1 MRRYK
6 FLGPLL
12 LAAVLCFHTGCFRPY
27 TIPDN
32 SSGED
37 TVPTLG
43 TVVTSHTTTDISTVA
58 DTSADTVGET
68 VDNPTSISSGPS
80 SQAPSTDADTE
91 PSTSTVSSTAG
102 KTTATTTV
110 PPNSLPPSSPSEMKG
125 VWLSYIELDAMFRGQ
140 TVSAAKAAIDQVMDN
155 CKSYG
160 LNTVFFHVRANSD
173 AYYPSSLFKPAAS
186 VTGLIGEGFD
196 PLAYAVASAHSRGLQ
211 LHAWVNPYRIGADFS
226 YRVSGADYFAKTSG
240 GVTRYY
246 YVPTSANAQKLILD
260 GLRELT
266 ANYAIDGIQYDDY
279 FYPTGLMSVSVEDF
293 EEADYAASGGNL
305 SVADWRRAA
314 VDNLVMGSY
323 HVAHEAG
330 VLFGISPSHDYDKT
344 YSQMYADTHK
354 WLAQPGYVDYV
365 CPQVYFG
372 FLHGSSPFN
381 QVVDQW
387 MSQPRA
393 DSVKLYIGLAIYKV
407 AISDDTWAGSGRTE
421 WANHDDIMKR
431 SVEYLR
437 SQNVPGMIFYSYTY
451 FDYTNHWSSGNQA
464 DIARREVENL
474 LPLLRD

>member
-1 MRRYK
+1 MKRYK
-6 FLGPLL
+6 YLGTLL
-12 LAAVLCFHTGCFRPY
+12 LAAVLCFHTGCLRPY
-27 TIPDN
+27 TVPDN
-32 SSGED
+32 SGTGD

-43 TVVTSHTTTDISTVA
+43 TVATSYTTTDGSAVT
-58 DTSADTVGET
+58 DTSAGQTGET
-68 VDNPTSISSGPS
+68 GDNPSTASSGDS
-80 SQAPSTDADTE
+80 SQAPSTGAATD
-91 PSTSTVSSTAG
+91 PSTAPHSSTTPA
-102 KTTATTTV
+102 ATTTTT
-110 PPNSLPPSSPSEMKG
+110 LPSGDPSPSAPSEMKG

-140 TVSAAKAAIDQVMDN
+140 TVAAAKAAIDQVMDN

-173 AYYPSSLFKPAAS
+173 AYYQSSLFKPASS
-186 VTGLIGEGFD
+186 VSGLIGAGFD

-226 YRVSGADYFAKTSG
+226 YCVSGVDYFAKTSG

-266 ANYAIDGIQYDDY
+266 RNYAIDGIQYDDY
-279 FYPTGLMSVSVEDF
+279 FYPTGLMSASAEDF
-293 EEADYAASGGNL
+293 EETDYAASGGNL

-323 HVAHEAG
+323 HVAHEKGIVFG
-330 VLFGISPSHDYDKT
+330 VSPSHDYDKT
-344 YSQMYADTHK
+344 YSQMYADTYK

-365 CPQVYFG
+365 CPQIYFG

-381 QVVDQW
+381 QVVDRW
-387 MSQPRA
+387 RSQPRA
-393 DSVKLYIGLAIYKV
+393 DSVKLYVGLAIYKV

-451 FDYTNHWSSGNQA
+451 FDYTNHWSSGSQA